1 MITFTRDILTDIILF
16 PIQIDVGL
24 PVCLMINICPVVTSS
39 VPNIDILLSW
49 GWVTANSLWNTY
61 NNPTGPTAC
70 VLVAH
75 MVDACSLKCGNC
87 WKNDVMSRGASSK
100 GTPLINK
107 TILRK
112 IEQIKHTIT
121 RLPILIAI
129 MLTSPL
135 KIFPWVLLICH
146 YFHYFLSFDEF
157 EQLERI

>member
-1 MITFTRDILTDIILF
+1 MIWICTYLTDKGWLRHFLKIIEIKIWVGYDYIYSWYFNSQTDIILF
-16 PIQIDVGL
+16 PIQNDVGL

-70 VLVAH
+70 VLVEH
-75 MVDACSLKCGNC
+75 MLDACSLKCGNC

-112 IEQIKHTIT
+112 IE
-121 RLPILIAI
+121 
-129 MLTSPL
+129 
-135 KIFPWVLLICH
+135 
-146 YFHYFLSFDEF
+146 
-157 EQLERI
+157 

>member
-1 MITFTRDILTDIILF
+1 MLF
-16 PIQIDVGL
+16 PIQTDVGL

-70 VLVAH
+70 VLVEH
-75 MVDACSLKCGNC
+75 MLDACSLKCGNC

-121 RLPILIAI
+121 RLPILSAI
-129 MLTSPL
+129 MLKLRSISLIL
-135 KIFPWVLLICH
+135 KTQHVCMHIKCNM
-146 YFHYFLSFDEF
+146 
-157 EQLERI
+157 